1 MASQQFTNCEVAFPR
16 KLGVLIFMHHAKT
29 TSSCP
34 WIPSV
39 VGFTKHERR
48 AARSHTEIKIES
60 YNLTILFMQHGWK
73 LVMDKNRLF
82 SFVFYVLAIPINYSL
97 EHVGT
102 AINICQLGFG
112 HLAKYHLTA
121 SYSWTVGFI
130 RLVQANR
137 GKVETLEALEWA
149 FPENVDFISRLD
161 WTRSYYSPCD
171 GGRGAPPHDSQLAQ
185 STKSYAWVQV
195 KLVFLKKSHGII
207 WHVLFNYFRKGIAW
221 ASLVNVV
228 FGGP

>member
-34 WIPSV
+34 WFPSV
-39 VGFTKHERR
+39 VSPNMSGEQRDIRRSRSNHRIWQYYSCSMVENWWWTKKGCFH
-48 AARSHTEIKIES
+48 
-60 YNLTILFMQHGWK
+60 
-73 LVMDKNRLF
+73 
-82 SFVFYVLAIPINYSL
+82 FVFYVLAIPINYSL
-97 EHVGT
+97 ESLEHVGT
-102 AINICQLGFG
+102 PINICQLGFG

-137 GKVETLEALEWA
+137 GKVETLEWA
-149 FPENVDFISRLD
+149 FPENVDFISGLG

-171 GGRGAPPHDSQLAQ
+171 GGRGAPPHDSQLAK

-207 WHVLFNYFRKGIAW
+207 WHILFNYFRKGIAW